1 MIRRAALGLLLALA
15 PVCPMPA
22 AAAVEE
28 SRPAPEAAPEIV
40 VVGPWQG
47 IPRPVG
53 RDEEGLWAEA
63 DEMERRIASSA
74 RRLKDKALEAHVR
87 GVLCRTVGD
96 ERCRDVRVYLMRVP
110 LFNATMLPNG
120 AMEVWTGL
128 LFRTASDDELAAVLG
143 HEFAHFE
150 RRHSL
155 AGYQR
160 ARRNTDAAVWLSM
173 LGVPV
178 VPEMFI
184 IGWFGF
190 SREQEREA
198 DLLGA
203 AYLRQSGWPGDAA
216 ARLWQR
222 LIGEARATA
231 TGRGQ
236 NPDRLLKSGIFDT
249 HPGMRER
256 AAYLAP
262 AAGAN
267 QGIRPESVVSLRTA
281 LRPHWGDL
289 LSDQL
294 GRNDFSGTD
303 FILEQLNAILPDPD
317 LLYARGE
324 LYRRRGHPRD
334 LETAASLFTA
344 ALAMPGARPETARG
358 LGLVELRMGKRESGL
373 CHLAAYLGARP
384 DAPDAAVLAPLVKD
398 MPPCQP

>member
-1 MIRRAALGLLLALA
+1 MSRRAALGLLLALA
-15 PVCPMPA
+15 A
-22 AAAVEE
+22 FT
-28 SRPAPEAAPEIV
+28 PAPASAQAPAGVPAEVAPEIL

-47 IPRPVG
+47 IPKPVG
-53 RDEEGLWAEA
+53 RDEEGLWAES
-63 DEMERRIASSA
+63 DEMERQLAGSA
-74 RRLKDKALEAHVR
+74 RRLKDPALEAHVR
-87 GVLCRTVGD
+87 GVLCQTVGAD
-96 ERCRDVRVYLMRVP
+96 RCRDVRVYLMRVP
-110 LFNATMLPNG
+110 MFNASMLPNG

-173 LGVPV
+173 LGVPL

-184 IGWFGF
+184 VGWFGF

-198 DLLGA
+198 DLLGL
-203 AYLRQSGWPGDAA
+203 AYLKQAGWPEDAA

-222 LIGEARATA
+222 LVGEARATA
-231 TGRGQ
+231 SGRGQ
-236 NPDRLLKSGIFDT
+236 NPDRLLKSGLFDT

-262 AAGAN
+262 GSSATAGA
-267 QGIRPESVVSLRTA
+267 RPDSVKALRAA
-281 LRPHWGDL
+281 LRPHWGDIL
-289 LSDQL
+289 ADQL
-294 GRNDFSGTD
+294 GRNDFAGTD
-303 FILEQLNAILPDPD
+303 YVLEQLNAILPDAD

-334 LETAASLFTA
+334 LETAAALFGA
-344 ALAMPGARPETARG
+344 ALALPGARPEVARG
-358 LGLVELRMGKRESGL
+358 LGLVELRAGRRAAGQ
-373 CHLAAYLGARP
+373 CHLAAYLAARP
-384 DAPDAAVLAPLVKD
+384 EAPDAAVLAPLVKD
-398 MPPCQP
+398 MPPCP